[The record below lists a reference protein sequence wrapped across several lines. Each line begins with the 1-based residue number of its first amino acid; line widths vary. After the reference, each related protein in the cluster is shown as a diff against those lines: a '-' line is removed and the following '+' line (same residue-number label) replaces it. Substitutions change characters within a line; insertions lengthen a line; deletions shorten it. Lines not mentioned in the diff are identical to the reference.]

1 MSFTA
6 IWLTIRLAAATAAI
20 LLVLGLPLAWW
31 LATTRRRW
39 RFIIEALVAMPI
51 ILPPTVIGFYLLI
64 VLSPRGYIGSIIES
78 LGIAPLPFSFTG
90 ILLGSVL
97 FNLPFAVAP
106 FKSAFASIDRSYI
119 EAARGLGARLPRI
132 ATRIVLPLAW
142 PGILTG
148 IVLSFA
154 HTIGEFGVVLMLGG
168 NIPGATQTLSIMIYD
183 DVQALNY
190 TAAHQTSLMLLIFS
204 FITLCGLYATQRRVL
219 PI

>member
-20 LLVLGLPLAWW
+20 LLALGLPLAWW

-39 RFIIEALVAMPI
+39 RFVIEALVALPI

-64 VLSPRGYIGSIIES
+64 LLSPRGHVGAILED
-78 LGIAPLPFSFTG
+78 LGLTPLPFSFTG
-90 ILLGSVL
+90 ILIGSIL

-106 FKSAFASIDRSYI
+106 FKSAFAGIDRSLI
-119 EAARGLGARLPRI
+119 EAARGLGARSPRI
-132 ATRIVLPLAW
+132 ALRIILPLAW

-168 NIPGATQTLSIMIYD
+168 NIPGVTQTLSIVIYD

-190 TAAHQTSLMLLIFS
+190 SAAHQTSLMLLIFS
-204 FITLCGLYATQRRVL
+204 FLTLCGLYATQRRVL